1 MNIGKISFYNNY
13 GMNYKRNTDNRTVFG
28 SRKEK
33 LVTDGIKLGASALS
47 ASALFLM
54 AKNDVKNPEKII
66 DEYYANENSRVIN
79 AKFNL
84 NRFSEQE
91 KYEINHRIDD
101 INLYPKAFRAI
112 INAKNEDNT
121 YKFDFQDSMTLFD
134 DAGEEIDKYPEIFKQ
149 IINAKDKDGKT
160 RFNRDEC
167 AALMRQADLLKA
179 YPKAFEAVLSITELD
194 AEDCRNFITDTGAAI
209 QEFPFILDEA
219 LQSVP
224 KDSNSYG
231 KQLIHTLKRLFLERT
246 DKQQWE
252 LKKQREIAEIAARLA
267 QEEKAQA
274 KANARAKKAEA
285 KQAVMEE
292 WNKKTGWINAD
303 KLFDK
308 VKDTVTKNTPLI
320 LETGE
325 VLPDE
330 IKYDIAANIMK
341 WPRKARNIIN
351 ARYKNL
357 QPLFNEKD
365 CYEILS
371 ELESYYSADNLGL
384 LRHTTEDDEPFF
396 NTKQRKELLKVHPSN
411 RDFILRKYMFSA
423 TRQYSTDE
431 LVEIAKNIP
440 AMGFYRSPFGKL
452 VELKDEND
460 NYKYTVQECIDKTKN
475 GEES

>member
-149 IINAKDKDGKT
+149 IINAKDKDGET

-167 AALMRQADLLKA
+167 AALMGQADLLKA

-224 KDSNSYG
+224 KDSDSYG
-231 KQLIHTLKRLFLERT
+231 KQLIHTLKRLYLERT
-246 DKQQWE
+246 DKQQRE
-252 LKKQREIAEIAARLA
+252 LKKQREIAEIAARSA
-267 QEEKAQA
+267 QEEKAQT

-292 WNKKTGWINAD
+292 WNKKTGWIDA
-303 KLFDK
+303 KSFFEK
-308 VKDTVTKNTPLI
+308 VDNSVSECKPLI
-320 LETGE
+320 LESGE
-325 VLPDE
+325 IMPDKM
-330 IKYDIAANIMK
+330 KYKIDYYILLK
-341 WPRKARNIIN
+341 SKKAKAVIN
-351 ARYKNL
+351 ARYENL
-357 QPLFNEKD
+357 QPMFSEKECCEIINELDLYK
-365 CYEILS
+365 EPS
-371 ELESYYSADNLGL
+371 ELKYLKTVRDGK
-384 LRHTTEDDEPFF
+384 PFF
-396 NTKQRKELLKVHPSN
+396 NSKQCKELLQIEPFTRK
-411 RDFILRKYMFSA
+411 FIMEKFMNPPRECSA
-423 TRQYSTDE
+423 DE
-431 LVEIAKNIP
+431 IVEIAKNTLLT
-440 AMGFYRSPFGKL
+440 GDFWLSFRDL
-452 VELKDEND
+452 VELKDENG
-460 NYKYTVQECIDKTKN
+460 NYKYTVQECIEKSKQEIN
-475 GEES
+475 Q